1 MCNKKSYDLNYL
13 NVSLINI
20 YLNLCM
26 TESSTK
32 SFEPIFENPLEN
44 SPGLT
49 INDLNRYLPAIQT
62 TEDISMSTDNMK
74 EGLFHSEGSEGLKK
88 LPDQSIDLII
98 TEPPREPWQDIDRRG
113 SQMTLQEYYEWNQNW
128 LEEAYRI
135 LKNTGGI
142 YLICDWPSSS
152 MYYGLLNNK
161 FIIQNRITWY
171 DRNAKDRSSI
181 PTWKNQVGD
190 IWFATKS
197 DDFLFNNHAV
207 SLKSDRGDLIDD
219 RNNKLQT
226 NFWFDIPAVKSQFS
240 RNPDKLFT
248 KILEASSFK
257 LNWVLDPFM
266 RNGDVG
272 VSSKKIGRRFIGF
285 ETNKDLLLL
294 SMKRIDQNSR

>member
-1 MCNKKSYDLNYL
+1 
-13 NVSLINI
+13 
-20 YLNLCM
+20 M

-32 SFEPIFENPLEN
+32 SFEPIIENPLEN
-44 SPGLT
+44 YPGLT

-62 TEDISMSTDNMK
+62 TEDISVSTDNMK
-74 EGLFHSEGSEGLKK
+74 EGLFLSEGLEGLKK
-88 LPDQSIDLII
+88 LPSQSIDLII
-98 TEPPREPWQDIDRRG
+98 TEPPREPWKDIDKRG
-113 SQMTLQEYYEWNQNW
+113 SQMTLQEYYEWNQHW
-128 LEEAYRI
+128 IKDAYRI

-142 YLICDWPSSS
+142 YLICDWLSSS
-152 MYYGLLNNK
+152 MYYGLLSNK
-161 FIIQNRITWY
+161 FIIQSRITWHN
-171 DRNAKDRSSI
+171 RSAKYRSST
-181 PTWKNQVGD
+181 PTWENQAGD

-207 SLKSDRGDLIDD
+207 SLKSDRGDLIDG

-226 NFWFDIPAVKSQFS
+226 NFWFDVPAIKSPFS
-240 RNPDKLFT
+240 RNPDKLYN

-272 VSSKKIGRRFIGF
+272 VNSKKIGRRFIGF

-294 SMKRIDQNSR
+294 SMKRIDQSNK

>member
-1 MCNKKSYDLNYL
+1 
-13 NVSLINI
+13 
-20 YLNLCM
+20 M

-32 SFEPIFENPLEN
+32 SFDPIFENPLEN

-62 TEDISMSTDNMK
+62 TEDIPVSKDNMK
-74 EGLFHSEGSEGLKK
+74 DGLFLSEGSDGLKK

-128 LEEAYRI
+128 MDEAHRI

-142 YLICDWPSSS
+142 YLISDWPSSS
-152 MYYGLLNNK
+152 MYYGLLSNK
-161 FIIQNRITWY
+161 FIIQNRITWCN
-171 DRNAKDRSSI
+171 RNAKNRSST

-207 SLKSDRGDLIDD
+207 SLKSDRGDLIND

-226 NFWFDIPAVKSQFS
+226 NFWFDIPAVNSPFS

>member
-1 MCNKKSYDLNYL
+1 
-13 NVSLINI
+13 
-20 YLNLCM
+20 M

-44 SPGLT
+44 SPGIT

-62 TEDISMSTDNMK
+62 TEDISISIDNMK
-74 EGLFHSEGSEGLKK
+74 EGLFLSEGSEGLKK

-113 SQMTLQEYYEWNQNW
+113 SQLTLKEYYEWNQNW
-128 LEEAYRI
+128 IEEAYRI

-142 YLICDWPSSS
+142 YLICDWPSSN

-161 FIIQNRITWY
+161 FIIQNRITWH
-171 DRNAKDRSSI
+171 DRNAKDRSST
-181 PTWKNQVGD
+181 PTWKNQTGD

-226 NFWFDIPAVKSQFS
+226 NFWFDIPAVKSPFS